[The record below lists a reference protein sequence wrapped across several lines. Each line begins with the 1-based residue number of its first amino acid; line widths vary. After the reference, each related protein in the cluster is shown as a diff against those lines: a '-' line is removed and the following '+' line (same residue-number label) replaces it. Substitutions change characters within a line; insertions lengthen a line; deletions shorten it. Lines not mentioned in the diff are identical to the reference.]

1 MVAGMTG
8 FLVRRLVQS
17 LVMLVLLS
25 FVIFWLMALMPG
37 DPIDLLMATNPD
49 VTSADAARL
58 KALAG
63 LDRPIW
69 ERYLDWAGAALSGN
83 FGYSR
88 LYSIPVLDVIL
99 PRLGA
104 TLILLGISTALA
116 LAIAI
121 PVGVMAARRPHGL
134 FDYVVNL
141 GCFAGISV
149 PPFWLGILLILLFAV
164 TLGWLPAGGMGRPD
178 MPLGQRAVYLILPIL
193 TLTLLSVGGF
203 TRFLRAAMLEA
214 LRQDHIR
221 TARAKGLSEARIAWD
236 HALRNALL
244 PLITVLGLSFGG
256 LFSGALITETV
267 FAFPGMGKLI
277 YDAILASDYN
287 LAMLSLM
294 LATLVTLAGNFLAD
308 LAYVA
313 IDPRVSYSD
322 GADA

>member
-1 MVAGMTG
+1 MTA

-17 LVMLVLLS
+17 LLVLVLLS

-69 ERYLDWAGAALSGN
+69 ERYLNWAGAALAGN

-88 LYSIPVLDVIL
+88 LYSIPVMEVIL

-104 TLILLGISTALA
+104 TLILLGISTTLA
-116 LAIAI
+116 LVIAI
-121 PVGVMAARRPHGL
+121 PIGVVAARRPHGL

-149 PPFWLGILLILLFAV
+149 PPFWLGILLILVFAV

-178 MPLGQRAVYLILPIL
+178 MPMGQRVSYLILPIL

-221 TARAKGLSEARIAWD
+221 TARAKGLSEARIAWG

-244 PLITVLGLSFGG
+244 PLTTVLGLSFGS

-308 LAYVA
+308 LAYIA
-313 IDPRVSYSD
+313 IDPRVSYGD